1 VIRYLIRRIL
11 YAIPILLGVM
21 LLTFAMFFLVSSPDS
36 LARRNLSSKN
46 PTQAQIHEWLAQHG
60 YDKPAGQQ
68 FEGYM
73 ENLLLFQFGKSD
85 RTKEPIADRLRAGV
99 LPSLQVASMVLLTA
113 LISSLTLAMVS
124 AYFRGT
130 YVDKTITLLCV
141 AFLSISYVFYVIT
154 MQFLLGKVL
163 RYGPLAGYQPG
174 FESWRFVIIPMII
187 GVTARIGGDI
197 RLYRTFLLDEI
208 NQDYVR
214 TARAKG
220 VREHIVLFKHVL
232 KNSLVPVITTSVS
245 LIPMLILGSIILES
259 FFGIPGIGSYLQ
271 DAISNQDFAVI
282 RALVY
287 LGTVLYIVGFIA
299 TDLLY
304 AVVDPRVRLE

>member
-1 VIRYLIRRIL
+1 LIRYLVRRIL
-11 YAIPILLGVM
+11 YAVPILIGVM
-21 LLTFAMFFLVSSPDS
+21 IFTFALFFLVSSPDS

-46 PTQAQIHEWLAQHG
+46 PTQAQIHEWLSEHG
-60 YDKPAGQQ
+60 YDKPPGEQ
-68 FEGYM
+68 FVGYM
-73 ENLLLFQFGKSD
+73 ENLLLFRFGKSD
-85 RTKEPIADRLRAGV
+85 RTKEPIWDRLRTGM
-99 LPSLQVASMVLLTA
+99 LPSFQVASMVMLTTLILA
-113 LISSLTLAMVS
+113 LTLAMISAYFRATYVDRSLTLA
-124 AYFRGT
+124 
-130 YVDKTITLLCV
+130 CV
-141 AFLSISYVFYVIT
+141 VFLSISYVFYVIA
-154 MQFLLGKVL
+154 MQYLLGRLL
-163 RYGPLAGYQPG
+163 RYGPIAGYQPG
-174 FESWRFVIIPMII
+174 LDSWRFVVIPMMI

-220 VREHIVLFKHVL
+220 VREHMVLFKHVL
-232 KNSLVPVITTSVS
+232 KNAMVPVLTSSVS

-304 AVVDPRVRLE
+304 AAVDPRVRFS